1 MNILYPI
8 KFTPILKEKVWGGNK
23 LSRLLKKSFISNKV
37 GESWEISGVEG
48 AISVVA
54 NGEFSGKSLNEL
66 IEIFKQDFLG
76 EQVFAKFGN
85 QFPLLF
91 KFIDANE
98 DLSVQLHPN
107 DTLAKS
113 RHNSFGKTEMWYII
127 QADKNANLI
136 IGFKEEINKK
146 FYQKH
151 IDNGSL
157 EEILHY
163 EKVKEGDA
171 FYIAPGRIHAIGAGV
186 LLAEIQQTSD
196 ITYRLYDWNRPDT
209 DGKLR
214 ELHNDLAIDAIDF
227 DAPKDFK
234 LDYHSHTNNP
244 QKLIASPYFETSFIE
259 VKGKMERDLLSID
272 SFVVYMCVA
281 GEVSIHVN
289 SYSETLHIGE
299 TVLIPAICTKVS
311 ILATNAK
318 LLEVFV
324 PPNQL
329 K

>member
-1 MNILYPI
+1 MKIAYPI
-8 KFTPILKEKVWGGNK
+8 KFVPILKEKVWGGNK
-23 LSRLLKKSFISNKV
+23 LNRLFKKTSLSNKV

-48 AISVVA
+48 NISIIA
-54 NGEFSGKSLNEL
+54 NGEFSGKNLNEL

-76 EQVFAKFGN
+76 KQVYAKFGN

-91 KFIDANE
+91 KFIDAKE
-98 DLSVQLHPN
+98 YLSIQLHPH
-107 DTLAKS
+107 DALAKL
-113 RHNSFGKTEMWYII
+113 RHNSFGKTEMWHIV
-127 QADKNANLI
+127 QADENANLI
-136 IGFKEEINKK
+136 IGFKENISEKI
-146 FYQKH
+146 YLKH
-151 IDNGSL
+151 IENGTL

-163 EKVKEGDA
+163 EKVNEGDS
-171 FYIAPGRIHAIGAGV
+171 FLIAPGRIHAIGAGV

-196 ITYRLYDWNRPDT
+196 ITYRVYDWNRPDS

-214 ELHNDLAIDAIDF
+214 ELHNDLVLDAIDF

-234 LDYHSHTNNP
+234 LECHLVTDHP
-244 QKLIASPYFETSFIE
+244 QKLVALPYFETSLLKVI
-259 VKGKMERDLLSID
+259 GKMDRDLSFID

-289 SYSETLHIGE
+289 SYSEILHIGE

>member
-1 MNILYPI
+1 MKFGSPI
-8 KFTPILKEKVWGGNK
+8 KFTPIMKEKVWGGNK
-23 LSRLLKKSFISNKV
+23 LKRLFKKASLSSKV

-48 AISVVA
+48 ALSVVA
-54 NGEFSGKSLNEL
+54 NGEFIGKSIHEL
-66 IEIFKQDFLG
+66 IEIFKQDLLG
-76 EQVFAKFGN
+76 KQVYAKFGN

-91 KFIDANE
+91 KFIDAKE
-98 DLSVQLHPN
+98 KLSIQLHPN

-113 RHNSFGKTEMWYII
+113 RHNSFGKTEMWYIV

-136 IGFKEEINKK
+136 IGFKEK
-146 FYQKH
+146 FNEKMYQQH
-151 IDNGSL
+151 LDNGTL
-157 EEILHY
+157 EELLHY

-171 FYIAPGRIHAIGAGV
+171 FYITPGRIHAIGAGV

-196 ITYRLYDWNRPDT
+196 ITYRLYDWNRPDS

-214 ELHNDLAIDAIDF
+214 ELHNDLALDAIDF
-227 DAPKDFK
+227 SVSNEYR
-234 LDYHSHTNNP
+234 LEYHRVTNHP
-244 QKLIASPYFETSFIE
+244 QKLIASPYFETSFLE
-259 VKGKMERDLLSID
+259 VHGKIDRDLSLID

-281 GEVSIHVN
+281 GEGIIRVN
-289 SYSETLHIGE
+289 TNSQIIQLGE

-324 PPNQL
+324 PPNQ
-329 K
+329 